1 MRSIFDAHLVNP
13 PFGDPGVY
21 VDFRFQKR
29 AILFDLGDNAP
40 LAPRQLIRL
49 THAFVSHAHM
59 DHFIGFDRVL
69 RTCLG
74 RESGIRLFGPPGF
87 VGQVERRLG
96 SYTWDRVDRYDPGLV
111 LDVTEIDAGGRTR
124 GARFRAR
131 EAFVREDL
139 PAGRAPDGV
148 LVDEAAFRV
157 RCALLD
163 HRTPCLGYALEERT
177 HVNVWRTR
185 LQAMGLEVGPWV
197 GLLKTAAIEG
207 VADDAPI
214 LAAWTEGERRVERPL
229 RFGDVKHVLE
239 FVPGRKLC
247 YITDV
252 LYHPRNV
259 ERMVAL
265 AEGADLLFIESVFL
279 DADAPHAE
287 QKQHLTAKQAGTI
300 ARLAGARLVE
310 PFHFSPRYAGRSEL
324 LRAEL
329 EAARGGEA
337 RGGEAHGG
345 EAHDARGAASEGV
358 AHGPYAVSAGQEK
371 IAADGESLH

>member
-40 LAPRQLIRL
+40 LATRQLIRL

-74 RESGIRLFGPPGF
+74 RQAGIRLFGPPGF
-87 VGQVERRLG
+87 VDQVERRLG

-111 LDVTEIDAGGRTR
+111 LDVTEIDAACRTR

-131 EAFVREDL
+131 EAFVRENL
-139 PAGRAPDGV
+139 PEGRAPDGV

-177 HVNVWRTR
+177 HVNVWKTR
-185 LQAMGLEVGPWV
+185 LAAMGLEVGPWV
-197 GLLKTAAIEG
+197 GVLKTAAIDG
-207 VADDAPI
+207 AADETPI
-214 LAAWTEGERRVERPL
+214 LAAWTEGGRRVERPL
-229 RFGDVKHVLE
+229 LFGDVKHVLE

-252 LYHPRNV
+252 LYHARNV

-265 AEGADLLFIESVFL
+265 AQGSDLLFIESVFL
-279 DADAPHAE
+279 DEDAPHAE
-287 QKQHLTAKQAGTI
+287 LKQHLTAKQAGTI

-310 PFHFSPRYAGRSEL
+310 PFHFSPRYAGRSGL

-329 EAARGGEA
+329 EAARRGET
-337 RGGEAHGG
+337 
-345 EAHDARGAASEGV
+345 GAAVEGGGGSREG
-358 AHGPYAVSAGQEK
+358 AQALSDASAEPEN